1 MIIAVSY
8 KDNEIFEHFGHA
20 EMFAIYKTND
30 DNTEILSKE
39 IVEVKETGHQ
49 AVADLMDSLNVDAVI
64 VGNIGVHARAALAAY
79 GIVAFAGFCGNSDD
93 AASFSCT
100 VSFPSFPTRAAAAAV
115 APAARAAAAI
125 TTTTTVTAAAAAAAD
140 ATDNRVYKN
149 SVSENSDT
157 EFLSYSGFNF
167 PAFAFGLKLY
177 HVGKRSV
184 FLIKLLGRALL
195 GNKAVLQNN
204 DLIRAGDGAHA
215 VGNYK
220 HRFVLYKAR

>member
-93 AASFSCT
+93 AAELLMHGQLPFLFHQQFHASASRSRCT
-100 VSFPSFPTRAAAAAV
+100 MICSRFAS
-115 APAARAAAAI
+115 I
-125 TTTTTVTAAAAAAAD
+125 S
-140 ATDNRVYKN
+140 
-149 SVSENSDT
+149 SV
-157 EFLSYSGFNF
+157 
-167 PAFAFGLKLY
+167 
-177 HVGKRSV
+177 
-184 FLIKLLGRALL
+184 
-195 GNKAVLQNN
+195 
-204 DLIRAGDGAHA
+204 
-215 VGNYK
+215 
-220 HRFVLYKAR
+220 

>member
-64 VGNIGVHARAALAAY
+64 VGNIGVHARGGLLPHTALLHLPASAE
-79 GIVAFAGFCGNSDD
+79 IPTMPQ
-93 AASFSCT
+93 SFSCT

-115 APAARAAAAI
+115 APAARAGW
-125 TTTTTVTAAAAAAAD
+125 
-140 ATDNRVYKN
+140 R
-149 SVSENSDT
+149 
-157 EFLSYSGFNF
+157 
-167 PAFAFGLKLY
+167 
-177 HVGKRSV
+177 RS
-184 FLIKLLGRALL
+184 RP
-195 GNKAVLQNN
+195 
-204 DLIRAGDGAHA
+204 R
-215 VGNYK
+215 
-220 HRFVLYKAR
+220 RW

>member
-93 AASFSCT
+93 AA
-100 VSFPSFPTRAAAAAV
+100 
-115 APAARAAAAI
+115 ARAGAAI
-125 TTTTTVTAAAAAAAD
+125 TTMTTVTAAAAAAAD
-140 ATDNRVYKN
+140 ATDNRIQKTPKSFGVFSYFQASIFQPSL
-149 SVSENSDT
+149 SVWSFSICAKAPF
-157 EFLSYSGFNF
+157 FL
-167 PAFAFGLKLY
+167 
-177 HVGKRSV
+177 
-184 FLIKLLGRALL
+184 
-195 GNKAVLQNN
+195 
-204 DLIRAGDGAHA
+204 
-215 VGNYK
+215 
-220 HRFVLYKAR
+220 